1 MRLLLSTLLL
11 VTLPSWSNCS
21 SVDNTATSS
30 ETKDEA
36 FITALHRRN
45 FDLWLERN
53 DKPYGR
59 HRVASENDSSNGSGD
74 SSGDNLE
81 EYERRLEIFIGTS
94 EKVHRHNEAYE
105 RGYTTYAMTLLDSP
119 FSDVTDDEFRSL
131 YLMESQECSATR
143 TSSSEIMSSS
153 SLIEDLPKSIDWRT
167 QGVLTPV
174 KKQGHCGSCWT
185 FSTTGTLEAHYCLQ
199 DPSLDCPK
207 WTGLSEQQLLDCA
220 SAYDNHG
227 CNGGLPSHAF
237 EYIKNSQGIATESD
251 YAYHGGEGPCNA
263 TSTAFRV
270 ADVYNVTEGDEEDLV
285 RSVATVGPVSVA
297 FDVSPSLKQY
307 IHGVYDS
314 FNATS
319 NSSDCSTDPMKV
331 NHAVVAVGYGLTDK
345 SEPFYIIRN
354 SWSSN
359 WGMEGYFWFKRGE
372 NLCGISDCASYPI
385 LTTASSQTGGD
396 VVGDGV
402 ITASLRG

>member
-1 MRLLLSTLLL
+1 M
-11 VTLPSWSNCS
+11 
-21 SVDNTATSS
+21 
-30 ETKDEA
+30 
-36 FITALHRRN
+36 
-45 FDLWLERN
+45 
-53 DKPYGR
+53 
-59 HRVASENDSSNGSGD
+59 
-74 SSGDNLE
+74 
-81 EYERRLEIFIGTS
+81 
-94 EKVHRHNEAYE
+94 
-105 RGYTTYAMTLLDSP
+105 
-119 FSDVTDDEFRSL
+119 
-131 YLMESQECSATR
+131 
-143 TSSSEIMSSS
+143 
-153 SLIEDLPKSIDWRT
+153 
-167 QGVLTPV
+167 
-174 KKQGHCGSCWT
+174 
-185 FSTTGTLEAHYCLQ
+185 
-199 DPSLDCPK
+199 
-207 WTGLSEQQLLDCA
+207 
-220 SAYDNHG
+220 
-227 CNGGLPSHAF
+227 
-237 EYIKNSQGIATESD
+237 
-251 YAYHGGEGPCNA
+251 
-263 TSTAFRV
+263 
-270 ADVYNVTEGDEEDLV
+270 YNVTEGDEEDLV